1 MSRECISTVILSS
14 QSRFKRV
21 LNLYIQE
28 YGGFEVVEDFE
39 NSSDLY
45 NTLSSLPKSFLIIDM
60 QDENK
65 IDFDLVSKIASDC
78 PNCKILAITEN
89 PSVDFIVKV
98 MRLGAKEVISSPVIK
113 SEFFDV
119 LKRVEEQLDSGYQK
133 LNKCRMITV
142 FSNKGGIGKTSIATN
157 LALELAKTTK
167 ENVALVDLNF
177 QLGDITTFLDLKPSF
192 NISYMLKNL
201 DKINKDFLLNTLEK
215 YKNTSLYVLAD
226 PPYFKQADDISPRQ
240 IARLFEILRDSFSY
254 IVVDSDASFDGKTI
268 TSLDNSDLLFLV
280 TCINLPALRNSQ
292 RCLDLFEKLGYSPEK
307 VQILVNRFMENDEI
321 TIEDAEKVLNKTIY
335 WKIPNNYF
343 AIMAAI
349 NKGVPVSEINPS
361 SNVAK
366 SYKELAINVSDSIHR
381 QKLIKKY
388 SSSSFD
394 SINNI
399 LRG

>member
-1 MSRECISTVILSS
+1 MSRESISTVILTS
-14 QSRFKRV
+14 QNRFKKV
-21 LNLYIQE
+21 LSLYIQE
-28 YGGFEVVEDFE
+28 FGGFELLEGFE

-45 NTLSSLPKSFLIIDM
+45 NTLSSLPKSFLILDL

-65 IDFDLVSKIASDC
+65 VDYDLIAKISSDC

-98 MRLGAKEVISSPVIK
+98 MRIGAKEVLSSPVIK
-113 SEFFDV
+113 GEFFDV
-119 LKRVEEQLDSGYQK
+119 LKRVQEQLEGESQK
-133 LNKCRMITV
+133 VSKCRMITV

-157 LALELAKTTK
+157 LALELAKITK

-226 PPYFKQADDISPRQ
+226 PPYFKQADDISPKQ
-240 IARLFEILRDSFSY
+240 IVKLFEILKDSFSY

-280 TCINLPALRNSQ
+280 TCINLPALRNCQ
-292 RCLDLFEKLGYSPEK
+292 RCLDLFEKLGYSSEK
-307 VQILVNRFMENDEI
+307 VQILVNRYMENDEI
-321 TIEDAEKVLNKTIY
+321 TIEDAEKVLNKSIY

-349 NKGVPVSEINPS
+349 NKGVPVSEINPA

-366 SYKELAINVSDSIHR
+366 SYKELAIHVSDSIHR
-381 QKLIKKY
+381 QELIKKY

-394 SINNI
+394 NINNI